1 MKELIILLPL
11 TILIILAVS
20 TRKMELSLIV
30 ACLAALVLLHKG
42 NIVTGTLDTFYNVL
56 SNESFQFCIIFLI
69 TFGIMMKL
77 FQDSGGL
84 QGFALLIKR
93 FIRGRKSAMVF
104 CWVMDVILFIDEY
117 LNALTVSFSMRK
129 ITDAYGIPREHL
141 AFHVNA
147 MACSLCLAVPMT
159 SWTAFIVNLIS
170 DHGMTYADYLR
181 AVPTMFY
188 PLFLVIQCLLLS
200 LGFLPRL
207 GTLGKAYARV
217 DSGGPTLIH
226 EKNEKSLVDL
236 GIFDEDNVSSPLFI
250 LLPLAVVIA
259 GSIYFG
265 KNMLIGL
272 ILGIVCQ
279 FILYIPKK
287 LMTINGFFD
296 SLFSGASSMLPLLMV
311 IFFGFLLNA
320 CNERLGLFDL
330 VIRLAGSAI
339 PAWLL
344 PLVAFILVGA
354 LVFATGSCWLIMLL
368 TVPIFIPLSSEL
380 GADPLLVLS
389 ALLSGI
395 GLGYSTCFYG
405 DTIFLTAAGTEVNNM
420 TIIRASLPYALI
432 AAVISAAGYL
442 ALGALM

>member
-1 MKELIILLPL
+1 
-11 TILIILAVS
+11 
-20 TRKMELSLIV
+20 
-30 ACLAALVLLHKG
+30 
-42 NIVTGTLDTFYNVL
+42 
-56 SNESFQFCIIFLI
+56 
-69 TFGIMMKL
+69 
-77 FQDSGGL
+77 
-84 QGFALLIKR
+84 
-93 FIRGRKSAMVF
+93 
-104 CWVMDVILFIDEY
+104 
-117 LNALTVSFSMRK
+117 
-129 ITDAYGIPREHL
+129 
-141 AFHVNA
+141 
-147 MACSLCLAVPMT
+147 
-159 SWTAFIVNLIS
+159 
-170 DHGMTYADYLR
+170 
-181 AVPTMFY
+181 
-188 PLFLVIQCLLLS
+188 
-200 LGFLPRL
+200 
-207 GTLGKAYARV
+207 
-217 DSGGPTLIH
+217 
-226 EKNEKSLVDL
+226 
-236 GIFDEDNVSSPLFI
+236 
-250 LLPLAVVIA
+250 
-259 GSIYFG
+259 
-265 KNMLIGL
+265 NMLIGL

-344 PLVAFILVGA
+344 PLVTFILVGA

-432 AAVISAAGYL
+432 AAFISAAGYI
-442 ALGALM
+442 AFGALM